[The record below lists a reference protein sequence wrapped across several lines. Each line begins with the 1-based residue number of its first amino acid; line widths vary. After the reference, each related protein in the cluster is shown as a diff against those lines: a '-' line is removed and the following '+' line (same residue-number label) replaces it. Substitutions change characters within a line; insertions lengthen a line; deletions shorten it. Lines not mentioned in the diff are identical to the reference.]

1 MLIYKSEK
9 AKKKKEKKKK
19 ENIYSIHRVLL
30 QTLFIPTHTVN
41 YSHNTHR
48 YRLIFG
54 VYLFTHTEISHKR
67 NKR

>member
-9 AKKKKEKKKK
+9 AKKKKEKKK

-54 VYLFTHTEISHKR
+54 VYLFIYTHRDFSQK
-67 NKR
+67 K